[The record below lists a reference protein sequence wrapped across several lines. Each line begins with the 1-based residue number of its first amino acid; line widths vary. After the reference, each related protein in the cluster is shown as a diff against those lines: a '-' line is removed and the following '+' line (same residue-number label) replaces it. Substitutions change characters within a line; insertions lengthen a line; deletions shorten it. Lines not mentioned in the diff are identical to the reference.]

1 MEELS
6 SWIFSAQDAAQVDAE
21 IRPQVADSPRVKLFS
36 ERERFTKHMLS
47 EEQKRIL
54 DFSSLDFVASL
65 PATLVSD
72 CSKLRDKRNRKAVL
86 SAAWMKLLSSFRTGK
101 SSQERLIVERFL
113 IGQQCNIEVVH
124 AVISLVHEL
133 VYTCVH
139 WHIQGRKMSD
149 TTLDFRMLMAIN
161 NGTKAIALDQNPY
174 KHIL

>member
-72 CSKLRDKRNRKAVL
+72 CSKLRDKRNRKAAL
-86 SAAWMKLLSSFRTGK
+86 SAAWMKLL
-101 SSQERLIVERFL
+101 
-113 IGQQCNIEVVH
+113 
-124 AVISLVHEL
+124 
-133 VYTCVH
+133 
-139 WHIQGRKMSD
+139 
-149 TTLDFRMLMAIN
+149 
-161 NGTKAIALDQNPY
+161 
-174 KHIL
+174 